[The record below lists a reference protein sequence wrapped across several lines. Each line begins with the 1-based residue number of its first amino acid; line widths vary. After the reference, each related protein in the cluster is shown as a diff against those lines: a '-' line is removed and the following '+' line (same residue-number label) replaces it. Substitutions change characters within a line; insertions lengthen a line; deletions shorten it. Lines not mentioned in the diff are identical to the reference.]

1 MNIKRLLKA
10 YLFVVVFFS
19 AFLTLVL
26 SLKYIVLSFPIF
38 FEYLGKTLLILFV
51 SCPFVAAAYSIL
63 KKLETP
69 K

>member
-10 YLFVVVFFS
+10 YLLVVVFFS
-19 AFLTLVL
+19 VSITLVF

-38 FEYLGKTLLILFV
+38 FEYLGKTLLILLV
-51 SCPFVAAAYSIL
+51 SCPFVAVTYCIL